1 MTSRLDDG
9 YPEWVA
15 VVFHISLALP
25 TGLSVMT
32 WNDTLIEH
40 LADAGG
46 GESLFV
52 FAFYAVAML
61 APLIIGTLS
70 PTALTRTISVL
81 TQVALGR
88 NGLVLPPNAPTTTA
102 ALRRTSRRLHEASAL
117 QLIVLAILGVG
128 ASRSAS
134 LLPRHSHRPH
144 TEEETD
150 EPDRTT
156 Q

>member
-15 VVFHISLALP
+15 VVFHISLVLP

-81 TQVALGR
+81 TQVALGGI
-88 NGLVLPPNAPTTTA
+88 GLVLLTR
-102 ALRRTSRRLHEASAL
+102 ALSTSAELGQTIMRLHEASPL

-128 ASRSAS
+128 AFRSAS
-134 LLPRHSHRPH
+134 LLTRHSHRPQ